1 MLYSHRAYRQ
11 RSERAPLAR
20 LQNMSSME
28 AALIDDFQDQGSFVA
43 SDPPYEA
50 SGNSQTVNVFTE

>member
-1 MLYSHRAYRQ
+1 
-11 RSERAPLAR
+11 LAR